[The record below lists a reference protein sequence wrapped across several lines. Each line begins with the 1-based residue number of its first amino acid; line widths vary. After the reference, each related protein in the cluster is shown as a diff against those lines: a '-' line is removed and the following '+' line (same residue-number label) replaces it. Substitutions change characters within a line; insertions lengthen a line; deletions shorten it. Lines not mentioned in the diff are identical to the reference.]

1 VNKRVPKVSTDL
13 SASDDLSDQQDLFRQ
28 PKADIS
34 RSSCAGRSGAFDA
47 LARLRKLDQAE
58 GSELRRLRQMRG
70 AA

>member
-1 VNKRVPKVSTDL
+1 
-13 SASDDLSDQQDLFRQ
+13 LFLQ